1 MISSFP
7 PGLIMM
13 IGALLIPFLPHIIR
27 QIYMMVLIL
36 VSAYALTLGFGIHS
50 KIDVMDIEFII
61 FQSDSL
67 TLPFAIIFH
76 IAAIL
81 NVIYGAHEKHWNQ
94 HLAIMSYSGAAIAA
108 VHAGDLFT
116 LFIWWEATAFTS
128 VFLILA
134 SKTERSYKS
143 AFRYILIQ
151 VGSGMFLL
159 AGAIL
164 LMSETGSAE
173 FRNFDINSLYGQ
185 LIFIAFG
192 IKAAFPLLNGWLQD
206 SYPEASEIGTVALST
221 FTTKLAIFCFAKSF
235 AGTEILI
242 IIGAIM
248 TFYPIFFAVIENDLR
263 RVLTYS
269 LNNQL
274 GFMIVA
280 IGIGT
285 ELAINGAVAHAFAHI
300 LYKGLLFMGM
310 GAVLYRVGTCKASE
324 LGGLFKF
331 MPITAICTII
341 GAISIS
347 AFPLF
352 SGFVAK
358 SLIMSALGKEGLVF
372 VYFMLLFASAGVL
385 HHSGIKIPF
394 FAFFAHESGIK
405 TKEAPLNMIIAMIIA
420 STLCI
425 LIGVFPSYFYEIL
438 PYKIQY
444 QPYDFSHV
452 VGQLQL
458 LTFAAFA
465 FICLWHFKIYPPEL
479 NSTVLNSDWIYRKM
493 IPGVL
498 LPLLNL
504 INNINKKIEQLI
516 GFMFMYIRKFFA
528 NTMIKNKV
536 FDREVGQDT
545 LIVVQL
551 FIILLIFIFVW
562 KIYL

>member
-50 KIDVMDIEFII
+50 KINVMDIEFII
-61 FQSDSL
+61 FQSDTL

-94 HLAIMSYSGAAIAA
+94 HVAIMSYSGAAIAA

-173 FRNFDINSLYGQ
+173 FKNFDINSLYGQ

-438 PYKIQY
+438 PYQIQY

>member
-7 PGLIMM
+7 PGLIMI

-50 KIDVMDIEFII
+50 KIEIMDIQFII
-61 FQSDSL
+61 FQSDTL

-94 HLAIMSYSGAAIAA
+94 HVAIMSYSGAAIAA

-116 LFIWWEATAFTS
+116 LFVWWEATAFTS

-134 SKTERSYKS
+134 SKTQRSYKS

-164 LMSETGSAE
+164 LMSETGAAE
-173 FRNFDINSLYGQ
+173 FKTFDINSLYGQ

-358 SLIMSALGKEGLVF
+358 SLIMSALGKEGLVL

-420 STLCI
+420 SALCI

-438 PYKIQY
+438 PYQIQY

-493 IPGVL
+493 MPGIL
-498 LPLLNL
+498 LPLLGL
-504 INNINKKIEQLI
+504 ISDINKKIEQFI
-516 GFMFMYIRKFFA
+516 VFTFISIKRFFSD
-528 NTMIKNKV
+528 TMIKNKV

>member
-7 PGLIMM
+7 PGLIMI

-50 KIDVMDIEFII
+50 KIEIMDIQFII
-61 FQSDSL
+61 FQSDTL

-94 HLAIMSYSGAAIAA
+94 HVAIMSYSGAAIAA

-116 LFIWWEATAFTS
+116 LFVWWEATAFTS

-134 SKTERSYKS
+134 SKTQRSYRS

-159 AGAIL
+159 SGAIL
-164 LMSETGSAE
+164 LMSETGNAE
-173 FRNFDINSLYGQ
+173 FKTFDINSLYGQ

-358 SLIMSALGKEGLVF
+358 SLIMSALGKEGLVL

-420 STLCI
+420 SALCI

-438 PYKIQY
+438 PYQIQY

-493 IPGVL
+493 IPGIL
-498 LPLLNL
+498 LPLLGL
-504 INNINKKIEQLI
+504 ISDINKKIEQFI
-516 GFMFMYIRKFFA
+516 VFTFISIKRFFSD
-528 NTMIKNKV
+528 TMIKNKV